1 MSVIGHHHDDDDDE
15 VSSALF
21 VDFVLL
27 GELHVV
33 AAVVVLVLLAIAI
46 GSSL

>member
-15 VSSALF
+15 VTSALF

-27 GELHVV
+27 DGLRVV
-33 AAVVVLVLLAIAI
+33 AATAVVVLALVIAI
-46 GSSL
+46 GS